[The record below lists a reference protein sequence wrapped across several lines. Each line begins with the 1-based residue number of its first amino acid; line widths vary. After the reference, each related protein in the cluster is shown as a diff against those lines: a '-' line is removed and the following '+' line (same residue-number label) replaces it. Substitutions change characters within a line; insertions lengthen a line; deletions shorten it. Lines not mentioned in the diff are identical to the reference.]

1 MIGRTKNRMGV
12 ETTDWPG
19 RERTGELSGE
29 MAQNG
34 GKMRKRKQLKLKGNK
49 KVKMWGEFRREN
61 LE

>member
-1 MIGRTKNRMGV
+1 MVELKIEWAWRPLIGQG
-12 ETTDWPG
+12 
-19 RERTGELSGE
+19 ERTGELSGE